1 MSFDLFS
8 KNGEILPISEAKISL
23 NSIEYTYGFGVYE
36 TLRVNNHK
44 PLFLSDHID
53 RLIIS
58 ANIINLEHVFS
69 KDIIEKY
76 IQDLITKTVTE
87 TFNVKI
93 LLIGASKKE
102 DASLYILCSNPLF
115 LDRKLYRDGVEVI
128 TSNYERVYPQA
139 KSLNMLQSY
148 MSYKEAQSKKAYDS
162 LLINRDGYITEGTRT
177 NFFAIKDNMIYSAPE
192 SQILLGVT
200 RKNILDVALKNGY
213 KIEDRNISVDDLVN
227 YDGAFL
233 TSTSTKIVP
242 IRKVKGFEY
251 NQIPEALINLMRLF
265 DDFLD
270 GNR

>member
-1 MSFDLFS
+1 MSFDFFS
-8 KNGEILPISEAKISL
+8 RNGDILPISEATVSL

-44 PLFLSDHID
+44 PLFLEDHIN

-58 ANIINLEHVFS
+58 ADIIKLEHSLS
-69 KDIIEKY
+69 KDVIEKN
-76 IQDLITKTVTE
+76 IKDLITKTVTE

-102 DASLYILCSNPLF
+102 NASLYILCSNPLF

-128 TSNYERVYPQA
+128 ISNYERVYPQA

-148 MSYKEAQSKKAYDS
+148 MSYKEAQNKKAYDS

-177 NFFAIKDNMIYSAPE
+177 NFFAIKDMTIYSAPE
-192 SQILLGVT
+192 NQILLGVT
-200 RKNILDVALKNGY
+200 RKNILDVALRNGY
-213 KIEDRNISVDDLVN
+213 KIEERSIKLDNLKD

-242 IRKVKGFEY
+242 IRKVIDFQY
-251 NQIPEALINLMRLF
+251 DQIPEALNNLMKLF

-270 GNR
+270 ANK